1 MSFLDLLKNI
11 FDPSSSSRSRN
22 VANVNGKG
30 NIAIQDSLNTVILND
45 AKYVT
50 INMVTKQA
58 GLDKMPDF
66 VITECTD
73 APTETVLIEPYSKR
87 RDLVEY
93 CSSILREKYCLNI
106 YGGVLT
112 GKSVLCDLI
121 AAQFSEYQRVKVE
134 ASQLSEGLIS
144 SCLQNVSSKVG
155 HRIIILD
162 NCPSDLKIRDG
173 IIRAIVRNCNE
184 KVLILSNSTVP
195 FNPNS
200 VSDHIQ
206 DIYTSSLSLN
216 ELQEMLPEEFDEKKA
231 NFIHTVCNGQLA
243 LIHIACIWLA
253 NHDWNFDMD
262 AFSKIMSVSK
272 DESLQTRL
280 YQTIS
285 QTIPDL
291 EDVRLLNRLL
301 LLDGSFTSD
310 DCKMMATPAPA
321 ISTPLM
327 RLTRLSGNWISKSG
341 DGKFVISEIVRKS
354 LSPDLNKEELCLCTN
369 AVVDHILAKGELT
382 TNDALRIIL
391 LTNQAEEYARLTA
404 FYISLMFKL
413 NEQNL
418 LDSPIS
424 GIIGKLWTDMPLP
437 SKMAKEQK
445 ALMRIA
451 RIIVDPK
458 FPDVPNLLIKDLEDL
473 SSNLSEQPLLQYLV
487 VMILEIYH
495 AHKHQYAELLSIRKF
510 AQSEVV
516 GKIPLLSANTDLNL
530 NIDQFQLPIFAL
542 HGAKTSEEL
551 IGWFD
556 VYKAFGAKI
565 NPYVFECLDV
575 TLSRISIEMPREEM
589 MILLEK
595 MYERCSLE
603 TDEAFI
609 KIASLITFHHMQL
622 LVSDPGSAM
631 KLYDTRVH
639 LTSDALG
646 CFRMNAGIGIVLSEN
661 KDDRAADFLEKAL
674 AVDVHKFVPML
685 YFRIACLH
693 AQVISPMN
701 PKSSFERIIG
711 IAKTIKDHDG
721 LFPHDR
727 VVVGLCVAYAA
738 SMAGCKDI
746 SIKSITDTSVLLF
759 ELTRDAEFKKN
770 STHLAIV
777 IDTICR
783 REEPEDSRDFVDAT
797 YVSPFIC
804 PENLDSVYNSQRLIM
819 SLVTLLKLSDK
830 IGLDSGFQ
838 MTIFGLILNNF
849 DEFAESHGEFLIFTV
864 PFIPILLANGEKD
877 IADKIIAFIDG
888 NESHIMSWNETNKK
902 LMLQFLGGIPLYYA
916 LANSDHSSEKN
927 PYACPLFNKLQ
938 VSDEHVKSIM
948 DKISTTRTPKT
959 VMEIAFDLYGLSEIY
974 WPVPS
979 SMRILSIQIK
989 TMMERCAKE
998 FPSEINEK
1006 YSSLSD
1012 TFSKI
1017 KDSSSSKEYIR
1028 RLLQGMSYH
1037 LKNDSYLGTHILTFL
1052 DS

>member
-1 MSFLDLLKNI
+1 MSILDLLKNI
-11 FDPSSSSRSRN
+11 FDPTSSSRSRN
-22 VANVNGKG
+22 VANINGKG

-50 INMVTKQA
+50 INMMTKQA

-66 VITECTD
+66 VITECSD
-73 APTETVLIEPYSKR
+73 APTDTVLIEPYSKR

-121 AAQFSEYQRVKVE
+121 AAQFSEYQRVKIE
-134 ASQLSEGLIS
+134 ASNLSEGLIS
-144 SCLQNVSSKVG
+144 SCLQNMSSKIG
-155 HRIIILD
+155 NRIIILD
-162 NCPSDLKIRDG
+162 NCPSDLKVRDG
-173 IIRAIVRNCNE
+173 IIRAIVRSCNE

-216 ELQEMLPEEFDEKKA
+216 ELQEMLPEKFDEKKA

-327 RLTRLSGNWISKSG
+327 RLTRLSGNWISKSN
-341 DGKFVISEIVRKS
+341 DGKFIISEIVRKA
-354 LSPDLNKEELCLCTN
+354 LSPDLNKEELRLCSN
-369 AVVDHILAKGELT
+369 VVVDHILAKGELT
-382 TNDALRIIL
+382 PNDALRIIL
-391 LTNQAEEYARLTA
+391 LMNQAEEYARLTA

-413 NEQNL
+413 QEQNL
-418 LDSPIS
+418 LDSSAS
-424 GIIGKLWTDMPLP
+424 GIIGMLWTDTPLP
-437 SKMAKEQK
+437 SKMVKEQK

-458 FPDVPNLLIKDLEDL
+458 FPDVPHRLIMDLEDL
-473 SSNLSEQPLLQYLV
+473 SGNLSEQPLLQYLV

-495 AHKHQYAELLSIRKF
+495 AHKHQYGELMSIRKF

-516 GKIPLLSANTDLNL
+516 GKIPQFSTNTDLNL

-575 TLSRISIEMPREEM
+575 TLSRISVEMPREEM

-595 MYERCSLE
+595 VYERCSLE
-603 TDEAFI
+603 TDEVFI

-631 KLYDTRVH
+631 ELYETRVH
-639 LTSDALG
+639 LTSDTLG

-661 KDDRAADFLEKAL
+661 KDDRAADFLERAL
-674 AVDVHKFVPML
+674 AVDVHEFVPML
-685 YFRIACLH
+685 YFRTACLH
-693 AQVISPMN
+693 AQLMSPMN

-711 IAKTIKDHDG
+711 IAKTIKDHKG
-721 LFPHDR
+721 LFPQDK
-727 VVVGLCVAYAA
+727 VVIGLCVAYAA
-738 SMAGCKDI
+738 YMAGFKDI
-746 SIKSITDTSVLLF
+746 SIKAVIDVSVILF
-759 ELTRDAEFKKN
+759 ELTRDDEFKKN

-777 IDTICR
+777 IDTIRR
-783 REEPEDSRDFVDAT
+783 REEPGDSRDFVDAT

-804 PENLDSVYNSQRLIM
+804 PDNLDSFYNSQRLIL

-830 IGLDSGFQ
+830 VGLESGLQ
-838 MTIFGLILNNF
+838 MTILGLILNNF
-849 DEFAESHGEFLIFTV
+849 DEFAECHGEFLTFTV

-877 IADKIIAFIDG
+877 IADKIIALIDG
-888 NESHIMSWNETNKK
+888 NEYQIMSWDETNKK
-902 LMLQFLGGIPLYYA
+902 SMLQFLGGIPLYYA
-916 LANSDHSSEKN
+916 LANSDCSSEKN
-927 PYACPLFNKLQ
+927 PYVCPLFNRLQ

-974 WPVPS
+974 WPFPS
-979 SMRILSIQIK
+979 SMRILSIQLK
-989 TMMERCAKE
+989 AMMERCAKE
-998 FPSEINEK
+998 YPSEINEK
-1006 YSSLSD
+1006 YSSLND
-1012 TFSKI
+1012 TFRKI
-1017 KDSSSSKEYIR
+1017 KDPSSSKEYIKK
-1028 RLLQGMSYH
+1028 LLQGMSFH
-1037 LKNDSYLGTHILTFL
+1037 LKNDSSLGTHILTFL
-1052 DS
+1052 NS

>member
-1 MSFLDLLKNI
+1 MSILDLLKNI
-11 FDPSSSSRSRN
+11 FDSTSPSRSRN
-22 VANVNGKG
+22 VANINGKG
-30 NIAIQDSLNTVILND
+30 NVAIQDSLNTVILND

-50 INMVTKQA
+50 INIVTKQA
-58 GLDKMPDF
+58 GLDEMPDF
-66 VITECTD
+66 VITESTD
-73 APTETVLIEPYSKR
+73 ASTDTVLIEPYSKR

-121 AAQFSEYQRVKVE
+121 AAQFPEYQRVKVE
-134 ASQLSEGLIS
+134 ASHLSEGLIS
-144 SCLQNVSSKVG
+144 SCLQNMSSKVG
-155 HRIIILD
+155 NRIIILD
-162 NCPSDLKIRDG
+162 NCPSDLKVRDG

-184 KVLILSNSTVP
+184 KALILSNSTVP

-253 NHDWNFDMD
+253 NHNWNFDMD

-341 DGKFVISEIVRKS
+341 DGEFVISEIVRKA

-369 AVVDHILAKGELT
+369 VVVDHILAKGELT
-382 TNDALRIIL
+382 PNDALRIIL

-418 LDSPIS
+418 LDSPVS

-458 FPDVPNLLIKDLEDL
+458 FPAVPHLLIKDLEDL
-473 SSNLSEQPLLQYLV
+473 SGNLSEQPLLQYLV
-487 VMILEIYH
+487 VMILEIYY
-495 AHKHQYAELLSIRKF
+495 AHKHQYGELLSIRKF

-516 GKIPLLSANTDLNL
+516 GKIPQFSTNTDQNL

-565 NPYVFECLDV
+565 DPYVFECLDV

-631 KLYDTRVH
+631 ELYETRVP
-639 LTSDALG
+639 LTSDTLG

-661 KDDRAADFLEKAL
+661 KDDRAADFLERAL
-674 AVDVHKFVPML
+674 AVDVHEFVPML
-685 YFRIACLH
+685 YFRTACLH
-693 AQVISPMN
+693 AQLMSPMN

-711 IAKTIKDHDG
+711 IAKTIKDHKG
-721 LFPHDR
+721 LFPQDR

-738 SMAGCKDI
+738 YMAGFKDI
-746 SIKSITDTSVLLF
+746 SIKAVIDVSVILF
-759 ELTRDAEFKKN
+759 ELTRDDEFKKN
-770 STHLAIV
+770 SIHLAIV
-777 IDTICR
+777 IDTIRR
-783 REEPEDSRDFVDAT
+783 REEPGDSRDFVDAT

-804 PENLDSVYNSQRLIM
+804 PDNLDSFYNSQRLIL

-830 IGLDSGFQ
+830 IGLESGFQ
-838 MTIFGLILNNF
+838 MTILGLILNNF
-849 DEFAESHGEFLIFTV
+849 NEFAESHGEFLTFTI

-877 IADKIIAFIDG
+877 IADKIIALIDG
-888 NESHIMSWNETNKK
+888 NEYQIMSWDETNKK
-902 LMLQFLGGIPLYYA
+902 SMLQFLGGIPLYYA
-916 LANSDHSSEKN
+916 LANSDCSSETN
-927 PYACPLFNKLQ
+927 PYVCPLFNRLQ
-938 VSDEHVKSIM
+938 VSDELVKSIM

-989 TMMERCAKE
+989 AMMERCAKE
-998 FPSEINEK
+998 YPSEINEK
-1006 YSSLSD
+1006 YSSLND
-1012 TFSKI
+1012 TFRKI
-1017 KDSSSSKEYIR
+1017 KVPSSSKEYIR
-1028 RLLQGMSYH
+1028 RLLQGMSFH
-1037 LKNDSYLGTHILTFL
+1037 LKNDSYLGTHIHTFL